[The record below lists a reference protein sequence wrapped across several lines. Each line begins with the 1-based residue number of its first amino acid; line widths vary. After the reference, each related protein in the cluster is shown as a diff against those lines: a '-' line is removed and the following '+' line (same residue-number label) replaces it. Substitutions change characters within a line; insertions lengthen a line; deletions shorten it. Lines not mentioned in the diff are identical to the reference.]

1 MKFLLDAN
9 ALIDLANESEFAG
22 NIAVRLDAVGV
33 RNCALSAVTV
43 EELQFGVLTGP
54 GAKKAYQVRNLKA
67 LLAKF
72 AQLDFTP
79 DAARR
84 AAQARAALMIHKFAR
99 RERPP
104 GVVAI
109 LLAGHAMAARRTL
122 VTADFGLNAIK
133 GVRLENWRTRIQ
145 GL

>member
-1 MKFLLDAN
+1 MKYLPDAIG
-9 ALIDLANESEFAG
+9 LIDLANESEH
-22 NIAVRLDAVGV
+22 AVHVAASLDAASPG
-33 RNCALSAVTV
+33 NSALSAVTV

-54 GAKKAYQVRNLKA
+54 RVKKAYQVRNLKA

-84 AAQARAALMIHKFAR
+84 AEQARTDLLTYQFSK

-104 GVVAI
+104 GAMDL
-109 LLAGHAMAARRTL
+109 LLARQAMAARRTL
-122 VTADFGLNAIK
+122 VTADSGLSALQ
-133 GVRLENWRTRIQ
+133 GVMLENWRHRTD
-145 GL
+145 